1 MPLTANRINKKITND
16 KNHTDML
23 TFNQYLERVNAA
35 IENLP
40 YPAQPAHLYE
50 PISYTM
56 ALGGKRIRP
65 VLVLMACEA
74 VGGDIEKAIMPAVGL
89 EMYHNFTLLHD
100 DVMDKADI
108 RRGKP
113 TVHVKWDDN
122 TAILSGD
129 AMLTMA
135 TQLIARADAAVMPQ
149 VMELFNRT
157 AMEIY
162 EGQQY
167 DMDFESRGDVTVE
180 EYIAMIRLK
189 TSVLLGCACKMGA
202 LIGGADEATAQRF
215 YEIGENL
222 GLAFQ
227 LQDDML
233 DVWGDEA
240 TFGKAIG
247 GDIMNNKKTFLLINA
262 CQRAT
267 DDNRIELALW
277 LNTENASRAVKV
289 PAVTAI
295 YERLGLKELSEA
307 EIAKYNDKAMAAVFE
322 TAVDET
328 AKKAF
333 IDLISRLVKRDR

>member
-1 MPLTANRINKKITND
+1 M
-16 KNHTDML
+16 H
-23 TFNQYLERVNAA
+23 TFNEYLERVNNA
-35 IENLP
+35 IKAIP
-40 YPAQPAHLYE
+40 YPEQPTHLYE
-50 PISYTM
+50 PITYTM
-56 ALGGKRIRP
+56 DLGGKRLRP

-74 VGGDIEKAIMPAVGL
+74 VGGDINRALTPAIGL
-89 EMYHNFTLLHD
+89 EMFHNFTLLHD

-135 TQLIARADAAVMPQ
+135 TQLIAQAPADVMPQ
-149 VMELFNRT
+149 VMNLYNRT

-167 DMDFESRGDVTVE
+167 DVDFEKRSDVTVD
-180 EYIAMIRLK
+180 EYIEMIRLK

-202 LIGGADEATAQRF
+202 LIGGADEATAQLF
-215 YEIGENL
+215 YKVGENL

-262 CQRAT
+262 MQRAT
-267 DDNRIELALW
+267 GDHKVELSLW
-277 LNTENASRAVKV
+277 LSTPNASRAVKV

-295 YERLGLKELSEA
+295 YDALNLRSLSLDA
-307 EIAKYNDKAMAAVFE
+307 INRYNDEALNALNKIAIS
-322 TAVDET
+322 DE
-328 AKKAF
+328 ARSEFANF
-333 IDLISRLVKRDR
+333 ITRLVKRDK